1 MCSVRAA
8 PGLCGCRYFFEV
20 VVSWYINS
28 SDLKNFTLSA
38 KEILEI
44 KGMAA
49 GLLVAAET
57 LSAFC

>member
-1 MCSVRAA
+1 MAA
-8 PGLCGCRYFFEV
+8 GISLKRLFLGD
-20 VVSWYINS
+20 INS

-57 LSAFC
+57 LSVFC